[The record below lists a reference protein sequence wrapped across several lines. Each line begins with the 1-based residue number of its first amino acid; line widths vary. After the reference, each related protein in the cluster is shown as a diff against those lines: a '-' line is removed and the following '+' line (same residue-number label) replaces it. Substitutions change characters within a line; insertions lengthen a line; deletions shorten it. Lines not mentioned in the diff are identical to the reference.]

1 MEVFGNSTCAG
12 YLDPRSGNKIVL
24 FTTDGQKSYPFDS
37 PENNM
42 CLLDGGR
49 LVSPGIGCLSVLP
62 DDEKI
67 PFLQVARS
75 RLLTCDNVRN
85 GFYGIFQSNE
95 GGLTLSKLRL
105 DFSEK
110 PPKVDTLG
118 KVSVTYGTTFSVA
131 RGFALVD
138 GKLYRESPG
147 DGDSVNFELCSDF
160 NGTSVKAALGAVTYT
175 NNNKEKVRGTALF
188 EFHEDEH
195 EVTIKALDF
204 ERENQVVK
212 GVVAMYD
219 GLSVVL
225 NLGNGNLWH
234 DWHVHKTGMNVAG
247 ATACGDILYFYD
259 NTSQNLLVWKV
270 GQRKRRI
277 GFSFD
282 GDTAFF
288 FDATRGQYIL
298 NNMVVYHCA
307 DHGFMCCGHV
317 VTMDKE
323 EWQVHHEFGGT
334 IAHVKNCLL
343 QGCEFIRD
351 VHANDQFFVCFRPDG
366 NRDDMEVYLAKMD
379 PKNNYQ
385 MKFAPYLAHLRSFD
399 AGHRYSAA
407 LSCYK
412 GKMQVT
418 VRRRDGGDSVPCFQK
433 DVEQADRVYC
443 DDAYVYLY
451 TQQTA
456 SVTAICIETQEE
468 ATIEKVRGVWS
479 EESVIIQLKNRDLV
493 VNWPRKNHIFLALGR
508 RVLAAALAKQK
519 LCLWRDGPIQAAEII
534 DLSTWSMGPNRFM
547 EEQMLGKLRS
557 CLGSFSTSLFN
568 EFTARIGT
576 LIESVTELEMTT
588 LASVEESAAKILTH
602 FPHMT
607 TVKEMNEHV
616 RDNIIT
622 KCPSEYMNAML
633 AMPCRTLNVFLDDE
647 RIEEL
652 RQHMSAFSDEHKILL
667 ASKIAEFFHLNPS
680 LFLPIMMDCLLA
692 VDITNRNA
700 ARVRRIANRMTGLLQ
715 QFVADPPNSSNND
728 DTLTSVRTVLHII
741 HSLA

>member
-49 LVSPGIGCLSVLP
+49 LVYPGIGCLSVLP

-160 NGTSVKAALGAVTYT
+160 NGSSVKAALGAVTYT

-188 EFHEDEH
+188 EYNEDEH

-234 DWHVHKTGMNVAG
+234 DWHVHKTGINVAG

-366 NRDDMEVYLAKMD
+366 NCDDMEVYLAKMD
-379 PKNNYQ
+379 SKNNYQ

-534 DLSTWSMGPNRFM
+534 DLSTWSMGPNRFL

-667 ASKIAEFFHLNPS
+667 ASKIAEFFHLNPA